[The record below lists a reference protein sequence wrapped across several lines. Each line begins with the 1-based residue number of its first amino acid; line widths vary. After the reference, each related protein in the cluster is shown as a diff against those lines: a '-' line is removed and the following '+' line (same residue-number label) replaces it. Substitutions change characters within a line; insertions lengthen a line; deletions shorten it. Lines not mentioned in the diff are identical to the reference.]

1 MGHISDV
8 PKQLGASLKHTTE
21 GDFTKLGVEVTG
33 CFNLQDSVMY
43 NQCRRGD
50 YKNTKK
56 SIYSAKNR
64 ITCSFNFQQHVFLG
78 KSST

>member
-33 CFNLQDSVMY
+33 CFNLQDSV
-43 NQCRRGD
+43 NVQSVHAWGLQKHQEVNLLSKEQD
-50 YKNTKK
+50 YM
-56 SIYSAKNR
+56 
-64 ITCSFNFQQHVFLG
+64 
-78 KSST
+78 